1 MKWLMWFIQNDDHIV
16 IEEVDE
22 MIEITVAIGGSDPVI
37 FIGDNV
43 MDAIDQAMAEFP
55 IPAV

>member
-1 MKWLMWFIQNDDHIV
+1 MHTDTDRMKWLMWFIQNDDHIV

-37 FIGDNV
+37 
-43 MDAIDQAMAEFP
+43 DQAMAEFP